1 MANTEQE
8 NNLFDSDR
16 IGSVLLRIAPPV
28 MAAQLIQ
35 SLYNIVDSYFV
46 GQFSAEG
53 LTALSILFPI
63 QLVITAIAVGTGVGV
78 NTLIS
83 RYDGQGRHSRAL
95 SVAGTGTMLA
105 FLSWLLFAL
114 ISGLLLAPFVHASTQ
129 SARVAEEAL
138 TYGYIVCIGSIGV
151 FLEGTWTKVHQARGN
166 MRLPMAAQVAG
177 ALTNIVL
184 DPLLIFGLGPF
195 PALGIAGA
203 AYATVAG
210 QMLAAL
216 ITASALHR
224 PPVWREARFYIRRI
238 YQLGYPSILMQTLYT
253 VYIIALNLI
262 LAGFSDQA
270 VTVLGLY
277 YKIQSFFFIPLAGLQ
292 TCIVPF
298 LSYTYAK
305 KAYRRCQGII
315 RFSILLAMSLMLV
328 GVACFELIP
337 QTLLRIFSSDAQV
350 LAIGVPAFRIIGISF
365 IPAVLSLIFPVF
377 FQAIGQALSSV
388 LLSLTRQILCLI
400 PLFWLLSKISLT
412 FSWAAFPLAETITG
426 ILSLILYFRCV
437 RDWNIASQYQPQQNS
452 NTQHLKMLIAII
464 HHKNEDAVCA
474 ALTTVGYP
482 FTRTA
487 SIGAFLSGGSCTLF
501 IGTAADRVQ
510 PAIQII
516 RAHCSRR
523 AEPISSDEQPAVPTD
538 VGSPQVTV
546 SGATI
551 FVTDVSRFEKI

>member
-1 MANTEQE
+1 M
-8 NNLFDSDR
+8 
-16 IGSVLLRIAPPV
+16 V
-28 MAAQLIQ
+28 
-35 SLYNIVDSYFV
+35 
-46 GQFSAEG
+46 
-53 LTALSILFPI
+53 
-63 QLVITAIAVGTGVGV
+63 
-78 NTLIS
+78 
-83 RYDGQGRHSRAL
+83 
-95 SVAGTGTMLA
+95 
-105 FLSWLLFAL
+105 
-114 ISGLLLAPFVHASTQ
+114 
-129 SARVAEEAL
+129 
-138 TYGYIVCIGSIGV
+138 
-151 FLEGTWTKVHQARGN
+151 
-166 MRLPMAAQVAG
+166 
-177 ALTNIVL
+177 
-184 DPLLIFGLGPF
+184 
-195 PALGIAGA
+195 
-203 AYATVAG
+203 
-210 QMLAAL
+210 
-216 ITASALHR
+216 
-224 PPVWREARFYIRRI
+224 
-238 YQLGYPSILMQTLYT
+238 
-253 VYIIALNLI
+253 LNLI

-315 RFSILLAMSLMLV
+315 RFAIVLAMSLMLV

-350 LAIGVPAFRIIGISF
+350 LAIGIPAFRIIGISF

-377 FQAIGQALSSV
+377 FQAIGKALSSV

-474 ALTTVGYP
+474 ALTTAGYS

-501 IGTAADRVQ
+501 MGTAADRVQ

-516 RAHCSRR
+516 RANCSSR
-523 AEPISSDEQPAVPTD
+523 AEPIPSDGQPAVPTD
-538 VGSPQVTV
+538 VGSTQVTV
-546 SGATI
+546 SGAII
-551 FVTDVSRFEKI
+551 FVTDVTRFEKI

>member
-1 MANTEQE
+1 MANPEQE

-63 QLVITAIAVGTGVGV
+63 QLVITAIAAGTGVGV

-129 SARVAEEAL
+129 SARVAGEAL
-138 TYGYIVCIGSIGV
+138 TYGYIVCIGV

-216 ITASALHR
+216 ITVSALRR
-224 PPVWREARFYIRRI
+224 PPVWREARFYIQRI
-238 YQLGYPSILMQTLYT
+238 YHLGYPSILMQALYT
-253 VYIIALNLI
+253 VYIMVLNLI

-315 RFSILLAMSLMLV
+315 RFAIVLAMSLMLV

-377 FQAIGQALSSV
+377 FQAIGKALSSV

-474 ALTTVGYP
+474 ALTTAGYS

-501 IGTAADRVQ
+501 MGTAADRVQ

-516 RAHCSRR
+516 RANCSSR
-523 AEPISSDEQPAVPTD
+523 AEPIPSDGQPAVPTD
-538 VGSPQVTV
+538 VGSTQVTV
-546 SGATI
+546 SGAII
-551 FVTDVSRFEKI
+551 FVTPGTRF